1 MDITNQYL
9 QAAAALRDA
18 GILDRLEDAKLGMFP
33 LPVLEQV
40 RDLVDLNHDLVKLK
54 TQQGFTQLQLTPL
67 CMPVLQLVKAARSLL
82 VELARQGGLRQAGAD
97 PGSVDMPLAVN
108 RKDPVW
114 MWERLKPL
122 MDTPAVVYFPQV
134 YRQENHGGMNKAEA
148 LNNIRYCA
156 FPGWSVGLV
165 EPSVML
171 PQPGQGVVLQGR
183 KQLQTYCTPRDYM
196 EILQSPPYRGETGW
210 TLEDFLAFF
219 IARLVQTNQVSF
231 DRQDSSGLWLLGAYV
246 PDLPKTP
253 NLVLTANWSRGL
265 GQKLYLSSHRTG
277 NHFQQWG
284 ARSMIRLG
292 R

>member
-33 LPVLEQV
+33 LPALEQV
-40 RDLVDLNHDLVKLK
+40 RDLVDRNHDLVKLK
-54 TQQGFTQLQLTPL
+54 AQQGFTQLQLTPL
-67 CMPVLQLVKAARSLL
+67 ALPVLQMVERAAA
-82 VELARQGGLRQAGAD
+82 VLAGYGQRGGIFQAKDD
-97 PGSVDMPLAVN
+97 PDEPDIPVRVN
-108 RKDPVW
+108 RKTPVW
-114 MWERLKPL
+114 IWERLKPIV
-122 MDTPAVVYFPQV
+122 DAPEVVYFPRV
-134 YRQENHGGMNKAEA
+134 YTKENHGGVSKAEA
-148 LNNIRYCA
+148 LHDPRYCA

-183 KQLQTYCTPRDYM
+183 KQLETYCTPRDYM